1 MFNYSEE
8 EILSDV
14 KKYVC
19 STYRQHYKSKSVQL
33 IDLFASEDMI
43 IDYLKTSIMRYVL
56 RYGKKADENKNPY
69 NVKDLFKA
77 IHCIILLIHFT
88 RKPFTSPELLLENN
102 QNENF

>member
-1 MFNYSEE
+1 MYKYSEE

-14 KKYVC
+14 KAYIL
-19 STYRQHYKSKSVQL
+19 STYGQHYQSKSIQL

-43 IDYLKTSIMRYVL
+43 VEYLKTSIMRYVL

-88 RKPFTSPELLLENN
+88 RTTFTSPELLLENN
-102 QNENF
+102 EHENI